1 MTVDELPPTLSVVR
15 AGEILGMSRTA
26 AYRAVSRGEIPTIR
40 LAGRHRVPTLK
51 LLQMLGYEDAVLP
64 LVDLAAN

>member
-26 AYRAVSRGEIPTIR
+26 AYRAVNRGEIPTIR
-40 LAGRHRVPTLK
+40 LAGRHRVPPLK
-51 LLQMLGYEDAVLP
+51 LLQMLGYEHGVLP
-64 LVDLAAN
+64 LPLVAN